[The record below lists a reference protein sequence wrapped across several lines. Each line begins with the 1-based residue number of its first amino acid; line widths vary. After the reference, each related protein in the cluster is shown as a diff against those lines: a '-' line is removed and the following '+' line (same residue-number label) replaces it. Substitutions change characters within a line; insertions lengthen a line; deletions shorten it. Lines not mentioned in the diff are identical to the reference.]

1 MDNKKPANMCSVP
14 PTLKELLKKQKQLEM
29 QEKEKFFKP

>member
-1 MDNKKPANMCSVP
+1 MDDKKLASMCPVP
-14 PTLKELLKKQKQLEM
+14 PTLRELLKKQKELEM